1 MNKKYLTEETVEQ
14 EIAMLKTSKYVALA
28 QRADEIKYRRRQLL
42 DNLRDLEKRGKAIA
56 EQMQN
61 EGIDI
66 LNECFEDEF
75 DYA

>member
-1 MNKKYLTEETVEQ
+1 MNKKYLTDEEVEQ

-42 DNLRDLEKRGKAIA
+42 DNLRDLENRGKAIV

>member
-28 QRADEIKYRRRQLL
+28 QKADEIKYRRRQLL
-42 DNLRDLEKRGKAIA
+42 DNLRDLENRGKTIA
-56 EQMQN
+56 EQMRN

-66 LNECFEDEF
+66 MNECFDDEF